1 MRIKLAA
8 LLLAAVMILALL
20 SGCMDDHT
28 QIMIG
33 EDGRTTFV
41 NAAYLAQE
49 VIDAENKTPQEH
61 FAEQI
66 EAGGTLGSMENRGHT
81 YWGIVPTPQF
91 YDSFEDF
98 CKAVEESDR
107 ISAYIDKNG

>member
-1 MRIKLAA
+1 MKMRIKLAA

-66 EAGGTLGSMENRGHT
+66 
-81 YWGIVPTPQF
+81 
-91 YDSFEDF
+91 
-98 CKAVEESDR
+98 
-107 ISAYIDKNG
+107 